1 MGITGGA
8 EESTAEIAGSREP
21 NSFLITLGEIVCVR
35 RSYSHRKISSL
46 PTRLRREVEQELL
59 SGIFFR
65 LLSPESIECT
75 QVTIHIGRIVDLYG
89 MLLLEAMTVLR
100 QMTTG
105 GHANYGLR
113 CNNFRLISGQNSE
126 PRFDSRSKP
135 S

>member
-1 MGITGGA
+1 VGIPGGA
-8 EESTAEIAGSREP
+8 EESTAEIAGSRES

-35 RSYSHRKISSL
+35 RSYSHRKIS
-46 PTRLRREVEQELL
+46 PMPARPRREPEQELL

-89 MLLLEAMTVLR
+89 VVFLDAMTVLR

-105 GHANYGLR
+105 GHTN
-113 CNNFRLISGQNSE
+113 
-126 PRFDSRSKP
+126 
-135 S
+135 